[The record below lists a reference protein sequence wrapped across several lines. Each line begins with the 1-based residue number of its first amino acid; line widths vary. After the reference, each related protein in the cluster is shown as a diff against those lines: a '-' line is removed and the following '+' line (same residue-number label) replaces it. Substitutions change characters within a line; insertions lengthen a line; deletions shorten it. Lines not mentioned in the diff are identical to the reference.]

1 MKVIW
6 NIIQDIKKR
15 VNFFFVDFKSIQVE
29 KINGFVKMYL

>member
-1 MKVIW
+1 MEY
-6 NIIQDIKKR
+6 NIGYKKKR